1 MSGRKPTQIISVIGC
16 QLYQPI
22 ADLLGSLLNRPY
34 RRPDRVSSNYFEG
47 GYAAA
52 LIVLLAAVIESFVQ
66 RDRYFHL
73 RTRPAAK
80 PPSTVPEYMK
90 SVLKYRRGA
99 QIQEL
104 LEIRNSVAH
113 NHLWEVEF
121 DTPLG
126 GGRRHKGSSLVPG
139 THRLR
144 SIPPSLARVP
154 RTKLTKLNLLPM
166 RLDRTDVVKG
176 LGICLHALLFLS
188 EKGHS
193 KLSLTDNMVKIRG
206 QRVPFSQLEA
216 EARSA
221 L

>member
-1 MSGRKPTQIISVIGC
+1 MSRGKPTQIISVIGS

-22 ADLLGSLLNRPY
+22 ADLLGSLLDRPY
-34 RRPDRVSSNYFEG
+34 RKPDRISSNHFEG

-52 LIVLLAAVIESFVQ
+52 LIVLIAAVVESFVQ

-73 RTRPAAK
+73 LTRPAAK

-90 SVLKYRRGA
+90 SVLRYRRWA
-99 QIQEL
+99 QLQEF
-104 LEIRNSVAH
+104 LEVRNSVAH
-113 NHLWEVEF
+113 NHLWEIEF
-121 DTPLG
+121 DTPLS

-144 SIPPSLARVP
+144 SIPSSLVRIP
-154 RTKLTKLNLLPM
+154 RTKRTKLNLLPM
-166 RLDRTDVVKG
+166 RLDRTDVAKG

-193 KLSLTDNMVKIRG
+193 RLSLTDDMVKIRG
-206 QRVPFSQLEA
+206 QRVPFAQLEA
-216 EARSA
+216 AARSA

>member
-1 MSGRKPTQIISVIGC
+1 MSRRKPTQIISVIGS

-22 ADLLGSLLNRPY
+22 ADLLGLLLDRPY

-52 LIVLLAAVIESFVQ
+52 LVVLLAAVIESFVQ

-73 RTRPAAK
+73 LTRPAAK

-90 SVLKYRRGA
+90 RILKYRRWA
-99 QIQEL
+99 QLQEF
-104 LEIRNSVAH
+104 LEVRNSVAH

-121 DTPLG
+121 DTPLA
-126 GGRRHKGSSLVPG
+126 GGRRHKGSSLVPD

-144 SIPPSLARVP
+144 SIPSSRVRVP
-154 RTKLTKLNLLPM
+154 RTKHTKLNLLPM
-166 RLDRTDVVKG
+166 RLDRTDVAKG

-188 EKGHS
+188 EKGHNR
-193 KLSLTDNMVKIRG
+193 LSLTDDIVKIRG
-206 QRVPFSQLEA
+206 KRVPFAQLEA